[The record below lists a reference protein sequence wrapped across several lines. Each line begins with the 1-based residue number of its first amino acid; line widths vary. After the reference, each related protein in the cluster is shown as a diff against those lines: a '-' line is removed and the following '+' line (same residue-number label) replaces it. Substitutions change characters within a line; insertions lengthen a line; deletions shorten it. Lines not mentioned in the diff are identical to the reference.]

1 MNSLPSASLQKLST
15 PPRTLEVVITNLGV
29 RTRKKD
35 LSQVLGS
42 GKVVSQLVPSS
53 DGHKVATVL
62 FRTYS
67 EADKAVQTLN
77 GKPILDVPAATVLR
91 VLGTVN
97 PITPKSYR
105 EVTLPGYIPD
115 NSQETDP
122 PRSQTSTQLQ
132 PNAGTTQDICRYI
145 NT

>member
-1 MNSLPSASLQKLST
+1 M
-15 PPRTLEVVITNLGV
+15 NLGV
-29 RTRKKD
+29 HTRKKD
-35 LSQVLGS
+35 LSQFLGS
-42 GKVVSQLVPSS
+42 GKVVPQLVSSS
-53 DGHKVATVL
+53 DGYKVIATVH
-62 FRTYS
+62 FRTYLD
-67 EADKAVQTLN
+67 ADKAVQTLN

-115 NSQETDP
+115 DLQEIDSFW
-122 PRSQTSTQLQ
+122 SQTSTQLQ

-145 NT
+145 NTLSMHKHEMLCLQV